1 MVLKSLDGFKK
12 LGAREALA
20 LKKLALKTGSEKDEE
35 SSFDRTGQDAEGTT
49 LGGLWE
55 SHHFTTILKVTF
67 FQVEAL

>member
-12 LGAREALA
+12 LGVREALA

-49 LGGLWE
+49 LGGFGRAIISRL
-55 SHHFTTILKVTF
+55 S
-67 FQVEAL
+67 